1 MQGFSTEDTIV
12 AIATPP
18 GRGGIGVV
26 RVAGPRAVEIAR
38 SLIGREEPL
47 CPRHATFAR
56 ILGPGSDGNGDASA
70 SPRADRAID
79 HVVVTWYVAPHSYTG
94 DDVVEISG
102 HGSPLLLKQ
111 VVELA
116 IAGGARLAEP
126 GEFTLRAYLNGRIDL
141 AQAEAVADL
150 VNAVTPLQAR
160 SAMDQLEGTL
170 TGVIRRIDAALF
182 DLAARLEASLDFPE
196 EGFHFIT
203 REETV
208 VGLSAVRADL
218 DRLAEE
224 GRAGRVVRE
233 GRMIV
238 IGGPPNAG
246 KSSLFNALLGADR
259 AIVTDV
265 PGTTRDVL
273 SERVDIGGVPVTLVD
288 TAGLREASDAIEA
301 EGVRRAR
308 AAHHVAAMTILVLD
322 RSAPLPENLSELVSH
337 GGAEPIVVVNKIDL
351 PAAWDVASICQGPG
365 PKAQGPRQ
373 KSKNT
378 DRNEANSVEIV
389 EISALTGHGLDDL
402 RRHLTNALT
411 AREELRDPPAISNV
425 RHLTLVDDARA
436 ALERGE
442 QALLAGATEEL
453 VLAELTAARRALE
466 EITGRRTADDVLEHI
481 FSSFCVGK

>member
-1 MQGFSTEDTIV
+1 MQGFSTDDTIV

-26 RVAGPRAVEIAR
+26 RLAGPRAVEIAGALADR
-38 SLIGREEPL
+38 DAPL
-47 CPRHATFAR
+47 VPRHATFTR
-56 ILGPGSDGNGDASA
+56 ILTASSGNGNSHAL
-70 SPRADRAID
+70 D
-79 HVVVTWYVAPHSYTG
+79 HVVMTWFVAPHSYTG

-102 HGSPLLLKQ
+102 HGSPVLLRQ

-116 IAGGARLAEP
+116 IARGARLAEP

-170 TGVIRRIDAALF
+170 TGVIRRIDASLF

-208 VGLSAVRADL
+208 SALAAVRADL

-224 GRAGRVVRE
+224 GRTGRVVRE
-233 GRMIV
+233 GRLIV
-238 IGGPPNAG
+238 ISGPPNAG

-273 SERVDIGGVPVTLVD
+273 SERVDIGGVPITLVD
-288 TAGLREASDAIEA
+288 TAGLREALDAIEA

-308 AAHHVAAMTILVLD
+308 AAQDVAEMTVLVLD
-322 RSAPLPENLSELVSH
+322 RSAPLPDNLGELMSH
-337 GGAEPIVVVNKIDL
+337 AGAPPVIVVNKSDL
-351 PAAWDVASICQGPG
+351 PAAWGVEDICKGT
-365 PKAQGPRQ
+365 RQ
-373 KSKNT
+373 KAEGTNKP
-378 DRNEANSVEIV
+378 RVV
-389 EISALTGHGLDDL
+389 EISAVTGSGLDEL
-402 RRHLTNALT
+402 RHRLATVLTD
-411 AREELRDPPAISNV
+411 REELRDPPAISNV
-425 RHLTLVDDARA
+425 RHLALVDEARE
-436 ALERGE
+436 ALARGE
-442 QALLAGATEEL
+442 QSLAEGATEEV
-453 VLAELTAARRALE
+453 VLTELAAARRALE
-466 EITGRRTADDVLEHI
+466 EITGRRTADDVLAHI

>member
-1 MQGFSTEDTIV
+1 MPGFTTDDTIV

-26 RVAGPRAVEIAR
+26 RLAGPRAVEIAGALADR
-38 SLIGREEPL
+38 AAPL
-47 CPRHATFAR
+47 APRHATFTR
-56 ILGPGSDGNGDASA
+56 ILTPSSGNGNSHAL
-70 SPRADRAID
+70 D
-79 HVVVTWYVAPHSYTG
+79 HVVMTWFVAPHSYTG

-102 HGSPLLLKQ
+102 HGSPLLLTQ
-111 VVELA
+111 IVELA
-116 IAGGARLAEP
+116 VAGGARLAEP

-141 AQAEAVADL
+141 AQAEAIADL

-170 TGVIRRIDAALF
+170 TGVIRRIGAALF
-182 DLAARLEASLDFPE
+182 DLAARLEASLDFPD

-208 VGLSAVRADL
+208 SALAAVRADL
-218 DRLAEE
+218 DRLADE
-224 GRAGRVVRE
+224 GRTGRVVRE

-308 AAHHVAAMTILVLD
+308 AAQDVAAMTVLVLD
-322 RSAPLPENLSELVSH
+322 RSVPLPDNLDELMAQT
-337 GGAEPIVVVNKIDL
+337 GASPVVVVNKIDL
-351 PAAWDVASICQGPG
+351 PAAWGVEEICEAQR
-365 PKAQGPRQ
+365 PKAKGQSNRG
-373 KSKNT
+373 NF
-378 DRNEANSVEIV
+378 EVV
-389 EISALTGHGLDDL
+389 EISAVTGSGLDKL
-402 RRHLTNALT
+402 RRHLAAVLT
-411 AREELRDPPAISNV
+411 DREELRDPPAISNV
-425 RHLTLVDDARA
+425 RHLALVDDARA
-436 ALERGE
+436 ALARGE
-442 QALLAGATEEL
+442 QSLADGATEEL
-453 VLAELTAARRALE
+453 VLTELAAARHALE
-466 EITGRRTADDVLEHI
+466 EITGRRTADDVLAHI
-481 FSSFCVGK
+481 FRTFCLGK

>member
-1 MQGFSTEDTIV
+1 MQSFSTEDTIV

-70 SPRADRAID
+70 SHRADRALD

-102 HGSPLLLKQ
+102 HGSPLLLRQ

-182 DLAARLEASLDFPE
+182 DLAARLEASLDFPD

-203 REETV
+203 QEETV
-208 VGLSAVRADL
+208 AGLSAVRTDL

-322 RSAPLPENLSELVSH
+322 RSAPLPENLNELLSH
-337 GGAEPIVVVNKIDL
+337 AGVIVVNKIDR
-351 PAAWDVASICQGPG
+351 PAAWDVASICQGRR
-365 PKAQGPRQ
+365 PKAKGRGQTATNTGPEP
-373 KSKNT
+373 T
-378 DRNEANSVEIV
+378 DNVDIL
-389 EISALTGHGLDDL
+389 EISALTGAGLNDL
-402 RRHLTNALT
+402 RHRLASALT
-411 AREELRDPPAISNV
+411 DREELRDPPAISNV
-425 RHLTLVDDARA
+425 RHLALVDAARE
-436 ALERGE
+436 ALERAGE
-442 QALLAGATEEL
+442 SLAAGATEEL
-453 VLAELTAARRALE
+453 VLAELAAARRALE

-481 FSSFCVGK
+481 FNSFCVGK

>member
-1 MQGFSTEDTIV
+1 
-12 AIATPP
+12 
-18 GRGGIGVV
+18 
-26 RVAGPRAVEIAR
+26 
-38 SLIGREEPL
+38 
-47 CPRHATFAR
+47 
-56 ILGPGSDGNGDASA
+56 
-70 SPRADRAID
+70 
-79 HVVVTWYVAPHSYTG
+79 
-94 DDVVEISG
+94 
-102 HGSPLLLKQ
+102 
-111 VVELA
+111 
-116 IAGGARLAEP
+116 
-126 GEFTLRAYLNGRIDL
+126 
-141 AQAEAVADL
+141 

-203 REETV
+203 RAETV
-208 VGLSAVRADL
+208 AALAAVRADL
-218 DRLAEE
+218 HRLAEE
-224 GRAGRVVRE
+224 GRAGRLVRE

-308 AAHHVAAMTILVLD
+308 AAHHVAAMTVLVLD
-322 RSAPLPENLSELVSH
+322 RSAPLPENLSELLSH
-337 GGAEPIVVVNKIDL
+337 GGAEPVVVVNKIDL
-351 PAAWDVASICQGPG
+351 PAAWNVDDMCQGKRQ
-365 PKAQGPRQ
+365 KAQG
-373 KSKNT
+373 KNGT
-378 DRNEANSVEIV
+378 EDREIEVVEV
-389 EISALTGHGLDDL
+389 SALTGAGLNTL
-402 RRHLTNALT
+402 RNHLTASLT
-411 AREELRDPPAISNV
+411 DREDLRDPPGISNV
-425 RHLTLVDDARA
+425 RHLALVDDARE
-436 ALERGE
+436 ALARGE
-442 QALLAGATEEL
+442 GALAAGATEEL
-453 VLAELTAARRALE
+453 VLAELGAARRALE